1 MTNNKEE
8 ILMSSFRDLFNKIG
22 WLNKDKMEQA
32 LKVQII

>member
-22 WLNKDKMEQA
+22 AVWIKWNRHLNF
-32 LKVQII
+32 QII